1 LVQDESSAVASASGQ
16 GFRSQAVTMIK
27 ALLASPQRN
36 KVLGLGAGILAVILA
51 TSYGQIILNRW
62 NRPFYDAME
71 RRDLESFIHQLGIFV
86 WIAGALLILNV
97 AQAFLNQ
104 MIRLKLRQGLT
115 MDLLGEWM
123 QPRRAFRL
131 ASAGPIGANPDQRI
145 HEDARHLVDLTT
157 DLGVGLLQSS
167 ILLASFVGV
176 LWSLSADFAITISGR
191 HIEIPGYMVWAAFLY
206 AGTASWISWMVGRSL
221 VVLNGNKYAREAELR
236 FSLMHANEHL
246 DAISLAGG
254 EADERRRIE
263 LDLGAVLQATRSII
277 RAVTNLTWVT
287 AGYGWVTVVAP
298 FIIAAPAYFSGDLT
312 FGGLMMAV
320 GAFNQVH
327 ESLRWFINNIGG
339 IADFR
344 ATLLRVAD
352 FRSAVKMTDVLH
364 EVEKRIE
371 IVQGTED
378 KLVFAGLKVSSPGGS
393 TKLDDPMVEI
403 APGEHVLI
411 NGAPGAGR
419 TLFFRAI
426 AGLWP
431 WGSGKVILPANE
443 PVTFLPR
450 TPYFPPGTLREVLC
464 YPREPGS
471 LSDADLTA
479 ALLRLDL
486 GRLAG
491 SLDRYSRWDRELS
504 EEEQRLLAFA
514 RLGLHKPKWVVISEA
529 IDLFDGDARK
539 RVMAMLD
546 REFAES
552 TIINIG
558 RPGRDGG
565 YFNRIIHLANDP
577 EGHALRPF
585 RAPTADAIPGST
597 VSETAA

>member
-1 LVQDESSAVASASGQ
+1 
-16 GFRSQAVTMIK
+16 
-27 ALLASPQRN
+27 
-36 KVLGLGAGILAVILA
+36 
-51 TSYGQIILNRW
+51 
-62 NRPFYDAME
+62 ME
-71 RRDLESFIHQLGIFV
+71 RRDLDSFIHQLGIFV

-97 AQAFLNQ
+97 GQAFLNQ

-176 LWSLSADFAITISGR
+176 LWSLSADFVITISRPSHRNSRLHGLGGVHLCRHGLVHKLDGR
-191 HIEIPGYMVWAAFLY
+191 ALA
-206 AGTASWISWMVGRSL
+206 
-221 VVLNGNKYAREAELR
+221 VVLNGDKYAREAELR

-263 LDLGAVLQATRSII
+263 FDLALCCRQRDIII
-277 RAVTNLTWVT
+277 RAVTIRLNWVT

-298 FIIAAPAYFSGDLT
+298 IIIAAPVYFSGDLT

-327 ESLRWFINNIGG
+327 ASLRWFINNIGG
-339 IADFR
+339 IADWR

-364 EVEKRIE
+364 DVEKAHRDG
-371 IVQGTED
+371 QGRRRQS
-378 KLVFAGLKVSSPGGS
+378 GSSRRSRSPRRGQHQAVRSHGRDR
-393 TKLDDPMVEI
+393 TGD
-403 APGEHVLI
+403 HVLM
-411 NGAPGAGR
+411 NGDPARHDAAVSR
-419 TLFFRAI
+419 H

-431 WGSGKVILPANE
+431 WGSGQGILPAGE

-450 TPYFPPGTLREVLC
+450 TPYFPPGSLREVLC
-464 YPREPGS
+464 YPR
-471 LSDADLTA
+471 
-479 ALLRLDL
+479 R
-486 GRLAG
+486 
-491 SLDRYSRWDRELS
+491 
-504 EEEQRLLAFA
+504 
-514 RLGLHKPKWVVISEA
+514 
-529 IDLFDGDARK
+529 
-539 RVMAMLD
+539 
-546 REFAES
+546 
-552 TIINIG
+552 
-558 RPGRDGG
+558 
-565 YFNRIIHLANDP
+565 
-577 EGHALRPF
+577 
-585 RAPTADAIPGST
+585 RAH
-597 VSETAA
+597 